1 MLASA
6 DEERAARVRTAI
18 DELALFGPA
27 HEPNEG
33 RLQAPERATRL
44 EQVVLAAQACAVQVA
59 AAIIQPTPLDEVTR
73 STINTWLGQL
83 SKLLSDNVVIS
94 VTPAPAPA
102 ALPTPDR
109 PVTPV
114 SAPESEPISQPYTV
128 VSAQADPLIEVP
140 THMPQAPIVDQIQP
154 APDIIC
160 VTELSKDNKGSFRL
174 GSTTD
179 TDATYRV
186 HSNDGSKTD
195 FGYNVGLLVTQHF
208 IREIQVATG
217 AQPDPVGLP
226 NLMRAQ
232 IEHHDLIPPK
242 VIYDAAAGEGTYGPS
257 PL

>member
-1 MLASA
+1 M
-6 DEERAARVRTAI
+6 
-18 DELALFGPA
+18 
-27 HEPNEG
+27 
-33 RLQAPERATRL
+33 
-44 EQVVLAAQACAVQVA
+44 VV
-59 AAIIQPTPLDEVTR
+59 T
-73 STINTWLGQL
+73 
-83 SKLLSDNVVIS
+83 

-102 ALPTPDR
+102 ALPTPDQ
-109 PVTPV
+109 PA
-114 SAPESEPISQPYTV
+114 SAPEGEPVSQPGPLDA
-128 VSAQADPLIEVP
+128 AQVEPSIATPADRPP
-140 THMPQAPIVDQIQP
+140 APILDQIQP
-154 APDIIC
+154 APDIIS

-179 TDATYRV
+179 PDATYRV

-195 FGYNVGLLVTQHF
+195 FGYNVGLLVSQHF